1 MKKIF
6 VFVLLSV
13 FNYGIANA
21 QLDDILKKATSAATS
36 AAKGNSTVE
45 SLVGVISSKLIPN
58 SQQIVGTWVY
68 QEPAIMLTSSNS
80 LKQYASSA
88 VTKSLEQ
95 KLQSYLTKAGF
106 TKGKSSITFNAD
118 KSFVI
123 NYGTKSVKKGTYTL
137 ENNEVRLT
145 FAGKT
150 KPCNVVPQLDNGS
163 LIVVMDATKFK
174 TFMENI
180 GAQVSQLSTVTSAL
194 KQMDGMK
201 IGVRCTKK

>member
-21 QLDDILKKATSAATS
+21 QLDDMLKKATSAATS

-80 LKQYASSA
+80 LK
-88 VTKSLEQ
+88 
-95 KLQSYLTKAGF
+95 
-106 TKGKSSITFNAD
+106 
-118 KSFVI
+118 
-123 NYGTKSVKKGTYTL
+123 
-137 ENNEVRLT
+137 
-145 FAGKT
+145 
-150 KPCNVVPQLDNGS
+150 
-163 LIVVMDATKFK
+163 
-174 TFMENI
+174 
-180 GAQVSQLSTVTSAL
+180 
-194 KQMDGMK
+194 
-201 IGVRCTKK
+201 

>member
-6 VFVLLSV
+6 VFLLLTV

-21 QLDDILKKATSAATS
+21 QFSDLLNKATKAATD
-36 AAKGNSTVE
+36 ATKGNSTAQ

-80 LKQYASSA
+80 LKQYASSVA
-88 VTKSLEQ
+88 TKSLEQ
-95 KLQSYLTKAGF
+95 KLQSYLAKVGF

-118 KSFVI
+118 KTFVI
-123 NYGTKSVKKGTYTL
+123 NYGTKSVKKGTYTM
-137 ENNEVRLT
+137 NNSEVILT
-145 FAGKT
+145 FNGKT

-180 GAQVSQLSTVTSAL
+180 GAQVSSLSTVTSAL

-201 IGVRCTKK
+201 IGIRGTKK

>member
-21 QLDDILKKATSAATS
+21 QLDDMLKKATSAATS

-68 QEPAIMLTSSNS
+68 QE

-95 KLQSYLTKAGF
+95 KLQSYLAKVGF

-123 NYGTKSVKKGTYTL
+123 KYGTKSVKKGTYTL

-145 FAGKT
+145 FTGKT
-150 KPCNVVPQLDNGS
+150 TPCNVTPQLDNGS
-163 LIVVMDATKFK
+163 LVVVMDATKFK
-174 TFMENI
+174 VFMQNL
-180 GAQVSQLSTVTSAL
+180 GAQVSQLSTISSAL

-201 IGVRCTKK
+201 IGARFTKQ